1 MRTAAIWMAVA
12 AAMLIGA
19 PAASAAFPG
28 RDGAIAF
35 SSANED
41 GEDCPVGHDDS
52 VFEPC
57 VYSIFRV
64 RSSGSSQKR
73 LSSCGS
79 RTQPACDDSSPAWSP
94 GGTKLLFNRGGEIWI
109 MNADGSG
116 ERSLGLEGSL
126 PAWAPDRRHV
136 LYSRDGDLTVARLDG
151 TIVRT
156 LARGRIGDS
165 AWSTRGLIVYK
176 RFTDEGADLYTIKP
190 DGTARRR
197 IVRNCGCGAP
207 EFSPDGR
214 RLLYTVGAGSRGVYT
229 ATLEG
234 RSRRRLIS
242 NAVAGD
248 WSPSGRFLVFV
259 RGNDI
264 WVARSDG
271 KEQRRVADNAKRL
284 PDDVTGD
291 YFEPSWQPLP
301 RR

>member
-1 MRTAAIWMAVA
+1 MAVL

-19 PAASAAFPG
+19 SAASAAFPG
-28 RDGAIAF
+28 RDGVIAF
-35 SSANED
+35 SSTKED

-64 RSSGSSQKR
+64 RSSGSGQKR

-79 RTQPACDDSSPAWSP
+79 RVQPACEDESPAWSP
-94 GGTKLLFNRGGEIWI
+94 GGSKLLFSRGGEIWL

-116 ERSLGLEGSL
+116 ERRLGLEGSV
-126 PAWAPDRRHV
+126 PRWAPDARHV
-136 LYSRDGDLTVARLDG
+136 LFSRDGELTIARLDG
-151 TIVRT
+151 TVVRT

-165 AWSTRGLIVYK
+165 AWSTRGLIAYK

-197 IVRNCGCGAP
+197 IVRNCRCGGP

-214 RLLYTVGAGSRGVYT
+214 RFLYTIGAGSRGVYT

-234 RSRRRLIS
+234 LSRRRLIS
-242 NAVAGD
+242 DAIDGD

-259 RGNDI
+259 RSNDI

-284 PDDVTGD
+284 PNDITGD

>member
-1 MRTAAIWMAVA
+1 MTAIWLAVSA
-12 AAMLIGA
+12 AFLLIAA
-19 PAASAAFPG
+19 PAAPAAFPG
-28 RDGAIAF
+28 RDGVIAF
-35 SSANED
+35 SSTNED
-41 GEDCPVGHDDS
+41 GEDCPVGHDES
-52 VFEPC
+52 VFQPC

-64 RSSGSSQKR
+64 RASGSGQKR

-79 RTQPACDDSSPAWSP
+79 TAQPACDDSSPRWSP
-94 GGTKLLFNRGGEIWI
+94 GGTKLVFARRGDLWI

-126 PAWAPDRRHV
+126 PAWAPDRRRI
-136 LYSRDGDLTVARLDG
+136 LFSRDGDLTIARLDG
-151 TIVRT
+151 TGERT

-190 DGTARRR
+190 DGTGRRR
-197 IVRNCGCGAP
+197 IVRDCRCGGP

-234 RSRRRLIS
+234 RNRRRLIS
-242 NAVAGD
+242 NAVDGD

-259 RGNDI
+259 RGDDI

-271 KEQRRVADNAKRL
+271 SGQRRVADNAKSL
-284 PDDVTGD
+284 PNDVTGD
-291 YFEPSWQPLP
+291 YAEPSWQPLP
-301 RR
+301 R